1 MVHYETR
8 RVCGR
13 QYIFEERPRWLLLG
27 LGVAVL
33 VGMVCGLML
42 GLVVS
47 VGGLFPLQLLVA
59 GLAIFVAYDAYDL
72 TFVKKSG
79 TDDKVGFMFMVLI
92 CSGVLVVLG
101 AAVWYSYELLKCT
114 ISRCLV
120 FSAAGVAIGIV
131 AFAYHKLVCQD
142 DQRKHHLGPCSPD
155 GEEPD
160 SSGQSAGGMG
170 DAACTNR
177 EAANRFVSWILS
189 RQWWHEVNGWCV
201 PAAED
206 CFDNDQIVV
215 YNQTLKLVKV
225 CIYSPHDVVCW
236 VPVGGIA
243 GSCVGLVR
251 VGEKTAFTLPRA
263 WRGYSESTTFQ
274 IKVFQPGLLDKELV
288 YYPDARRGEFLAF
301 TDVEGMVRRSRV
313 LSSSQ
318 ARTLKPKTSS
328 ASLTES
334 SGDEGMRAAASL
346 SKTTKFA
353 RPSDD
358 CSNSS
363 PQRIQRSGSMMHR
376 SYSIQSTSSCS
387 SLLHRSPRSP
397 SNRIDHDGELSTPQK
412 SESLCSFE
420 EDSNGC
426 HEKSPSSLPW
436 SPARSSS
443 PRKAAP
449 DEVVVRNRSGYEIRA
464 LLYNSND
471 YTYLV
476 PLIGKLTACGDV
488 ILPDAERR
496 FNLEHSM
503 KEEFTLK
510 VYSVGQGARELT
522 CFSASL
528 GNTYCFNDSLLS

>member
-1 MVHYETR
+1 M
-8 RVCGR
+8 
-13 QYIFEERPRWLLLG
+13 
-27 LGVAVL
+27 
-33 VGMVCGLML
+33 
-42 GLVVS
+42 
-47 VGGLFPLQLLVA
+47 
-59 GLAIFVAYDAYDL
+59 
-72 TFVKKSG
+72 TFR
-79 TDDKVGFMFMVLI
+79 L
-92 CSGVLVVLG
+92 
-101 AAVWYSYELLKCT
+101 
-114 ISRCLV
+114 
-120 FSAAGVAIGIV
+120 
-131 AFAYHKLVCQD
+131 
-142 DQRKHHLGPCSPD
+142 
-155 GEEPD
+155 
-160 SSGQSAGGMG
+160 
-170 DAACTNR
+170 
-177 EAANRFVSWILS
+177 
-189 RQWWHEVNGWCV
+189 
-201 PAAED
+201 
-206 CFDNDQIVV
+206 
-215 YNQTLKLVKV
+215 
-225 CIYSPHDVVCW
+225 
-236 VPVGGIA
+236 
-243 GSCVGLVR
+243 
-251 VGEKTAFTLPRA
+251 
-263 WRGYSESTTFQ
+263 
-274 IKVFQPGLLDKELV
+274 KVFLPGLLDKELA
-288 YYPDARRGEFLAF
+288 YYQNARRGTHFAF
-301 TDVEGMVRRSRV
+301 ADVEGMVRRSRV

-318 ARTLKPKTSS
+318 APTLKPKTSS

-334 SGDEGMRAAASL
+334 SGDEGMKAAASL

-376 SYSIQSTSSCS
+376 SYSIQSNSSCS
-387 SLLHRSPRSP
+387 SLLQRSP
-397 SNRIDHDGELSTPQK
+397 NRIDHDGELSTPQK
-412 SESLCSFE
+412 SDSLRSFE
-420 EDSNGC
+420 EDSIGC

-522 CFSASL
+522 CFSASR